1 MKGKGTGKRLT
12 SLGLRLPQKISPVIF
27 LVLLGPV
34 AVYAQQDEETHGQI
48 PPRVEI
54 AGTQLLHISS
64 SVVGREYDL
73 YVHLPGNYKD
83 TTRRFPVLYVL
94 DAQWDF
100 ELVDALY
107 GQQYYDGFIPA
118 AIIVGITWGGK
129 NPNHDSL
136 RARDLSPTF
145 NKEIPHS
152 GNGPKFL
159 AFIKNELIPMIDSN
173 YRTTKNDRTLMGSSF
188 GGLFTLYALFTE
200 TEVFNRY
207 VLTSP
212 NTGWDNEVIY
222 FFEKNYAARRS
233 GIPVRVYIAEGEWE
247 DGVSKFKKFVDHLES
262 QQYKGLELR
271 WKIIEGVGH
280 SGGKAEGFTRGL
292 QAVFERPALSID
304 PAILDRYVGDYQVG
318 PGMEIEISRETDHL
332 VVTTPDNADVV
343 LQAETENDFYVRGRF
358 LSIHVKK
365 DGAGK
370 VSGFLLER
378 YGGEM
383 FATKVNE

>member
-1 MKGKGTGKRLT
+1 M
-12 SLGLRLPQKISPVIF
+12 
-27 LVLLGPV
+27 
-34 AVYAQQDEETHGQI
+34 AWAQQGESTHAQI

-73 YVHLPGNYKD
+73 YIHLPGNYPD
-83 TTRRFPVLYVL
+83 TTKRFPVLYLL

-100 ELVDALY
+100 ELVNAIY

-145 NKEIPHS
+145 NKQIPHS

-159 AFIKNELIPMIDSN
+159 AFIENELIPMIDSN
-173 YRTTKNDRTLMGSSF
+173 YRTAKNDRTLMGSSF

-200 TEVFNRY
+200 TELFNRY

-212 NTGWDNEVIY
+212 YIGWDNEVIS

-233 GIPVRVYIAEGEWE
+233 GIPVRVYIAQGELEGGMHAFE
-247 DGVSKFKKFVDHLES
+247 KFVDRLRS
-262 QQYKGLELR
+262 RQYTGLNLR
-271 WKIIEGVGH
+271 TKIIEAAGH
-280 SGGKAEGFTRGL
+280 SGAKAEGFTRGL
-292 QAVFERPALSID
+292 QAVFERPALSLD
-304 PAILDRYVGDYQVG
+304 PAVLDRYVGTYQVG
-318 PGMEIEISRETDHL
+318 AGIEVDISREADHL
-332 VVTTPDNADVV
+332 VLTTPDNSDVV
-343 LQAETENDFYVRGRF
+343 LRAETEKDFYARGQF
-358 LSIHVKK
+358 LTIHFKK
-365 DGAGK
+365 DGTGK
-370 VSGFLLER
+370 VTGFLLER

-383 FATKVNE
+383 SAIKVSD